1 MKKMK
6 KLISIVLLLGAFS
19 IGASAQLL
27 YKVSGN
33 GLEKASYIVG
43 THRLINPQGVVQ
55 QISGIKDAMI
65 QTDQMYFETAPDSAS
80 SLQEAR
86 NLTDGQTLKTVL
98 TPAQYTKLDAFLKKY
113 EGVGLASPHVQKRYG
128 NLTPIALKDE
138 LEKLLFV
145 ANHMSEYDP
154 THTFSEYFEAQAKVN
169 HEPMCGLNSV
179 EGQVAHLKK
188 LPMERQAQILM
199 DFISNENTELA
210 RLNKIAAG
218 FESQDADA
226 IAKAEG
232 TNPEVQAI
240 VKGWAQKMPAIMAK
254 PTLFVVEA
262 TKLAGDDGLLALLKA
277 AGYTVEGVK

>member
-1 MKKMK
+1 
-6 KLISIVLLLGAFS
+6 
-19 IGASAQLL
+19 
-27 YKVSGN
+27 
-33 GLEKASYIVG
+33 
-43 THRLINPQGVVQ
+43 
-55 QISGIKDAMI
+55 
-65 QTDQMYFETAPDSAS
+65 
-80 SLQEAR
+80 
-86 NLTDGQTLKTVL
+86 
-98 TPAQYTKLDAFLKKY
+98 
-113 EGVGLASPHVQKRYG
+113 
-128 NLTPIALKDE
+128 
-138 LEKLLFV
+138 
-145 ANHMSEYDP
+145 MSEYDP

-199 DFISNENTELA
+199 NFISNENTELA

-262 TKLAGDDGLLALLKA
+262 TKLAGDNGLLALLKT